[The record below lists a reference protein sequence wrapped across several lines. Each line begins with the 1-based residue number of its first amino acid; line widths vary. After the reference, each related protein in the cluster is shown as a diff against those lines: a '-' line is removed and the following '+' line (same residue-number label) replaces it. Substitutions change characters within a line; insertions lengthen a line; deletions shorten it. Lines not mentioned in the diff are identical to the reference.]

1 MSVHDGPVVPGSPT
15 QLSADEAARLDVRI
29 TDELVRRLTARG
41 SALTADPVVIE
52 QVAAQVHRIL
62 RRTFA
67 SLSLSVGDA
76 PPPAPPSGVG
86 RTRAEQNIHPSDSL
100 TAATLLF
107 DIALTE
113 LTIEHEDG
121 SAVARALNA
130 AIMDEV
136 VPGSLAYVDALLE
149 RLAVAHTEERLG
161 ISRELHDRVAHG
173 IAAGIQRVRLS
184 RQPTSSAA
192 GRIAEALDLL
202 ESALEETRSL
212 ALDLRHSV
220 GDKLL
225 DQAILDYVADLV
237 SDPPHVE
244 ASSKGTPRSLPAGLQ
259 EEAFIIVREAIH
271 NARRHSRAGRI
282 TVVSNWRPDR
292 LQISVAD
299 DGVGFER
306 DTIRPGALGLIAAQE
321 RAELIGADLSI
332 DSRPGAGTTVAL
344 TIARRESGG

>member
-1 MSVHDGPVVPGSPT
+1 MSIHACLVVSETPAQVSEE
-15 QLSADEAARLDVRI
+15 EAARLELRI
-29 TDELVRRLTARG
+29 TAELVRRLTARG
-41 SALTADPVVIE
+41 SALTADPVITQ
-52 QVAAQVHRIL
+52 QVETQVRTIL
-62 RRTFA
+62 RRTFQRLGTA
-67 SLSLSVGDA
+67 THNAPSPAPSVGK
-76 PPPAPPSGVG
+76 
-86 RTRAEQNIHPSDSL
+86 TRAAQNIHPSDSL

-113 LTIEHEDG
+113 LAVDHHDA

-136 VPGSLAYVDALLE
+136 VPASLAYVDALLE

-161 ISRELHDRVAHG
+161 ISRELHDRVAHS

-184 RQPTSSAA
+184 RHPTNSAA

-202 ESALEETRSL
+202 EAALDETRSL

-225 DQAILDYVADLV
+225 DEAILDYVADL
-237 SDPPHVE
+237 STEPPRVA
-244 ASSKGTPRSLPAGLQ
+244 ASREGTPRTLPTGVQ
-259 EEAFIIVREAIH
+259 EEAFIVVREAIH
-271 NARRHSRAGRI
+271 NARRHSHGDKI
-282 TVVSNWRPDR
+282 IVVSKWGPDE

-299 DGVGFER
+299 DGVGFGR

-321 RAELIGADLSI
+321 RAELIGADLAI
-332 DSRPGAGTTVAL
+332 DSRQGAGTTVTLSIAL
-344 TIARRESGG
+344 RGGAR